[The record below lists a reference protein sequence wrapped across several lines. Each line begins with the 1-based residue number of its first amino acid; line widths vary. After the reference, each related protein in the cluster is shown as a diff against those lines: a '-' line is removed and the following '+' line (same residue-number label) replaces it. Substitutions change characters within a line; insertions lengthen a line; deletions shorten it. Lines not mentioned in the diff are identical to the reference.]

1 MKKST
6 IENEKKIDKKFDKNV
21 SKKDGKTTK
30 NEHGFETNNQKII
43 ADLKIKLK
51 EAEDKLLRE
60 LAENENLRKGMKRS
74 LKKI

>member
-6 IENEKKIDKKFDKNV
+6 TENEKKMDKTFDKKELKKEAKTPKNQH
-21 SKKDGKTTK
+21 SS
-30 NEHGFETNNQKII
+30 EINNQKII

-60 LAENENLRKGMKRS
+60 LAEPL
-74 LKKI
+74 

>member
-6 IENEKKIDKKFDKNV
+6 TENEKKMDKTFDKKE
-21 SKKDGKTTK
+21 SKKEGKASK
-30 NEHGFETNNQKII
+30 NQHSFEINNQKII

-60 LAENENLRKGMKRS
+60 LAEN
-74 LKKI
+74 

>member
-6 IENEKKIDKKFDKNV
+6 TENEKKMDKKFDKNV
-21 SKKDGKTTK
+21 SKKDEKTTK
-30 NEHGFETNNQKII
+30 NQHSSETNNQKII

-60 LAENENLRKGMKRS
+60 LS
-74 LKKI
+74 LIHI

>member
-1 MKKST
+1 MDKT
-6 IENEKKIDKKFDKNV
+6 FDKKE
-21 SKKDGKTTK
+21 SKKEGKTTK
-30 NEHGFETNNQKII
+30 NKHDPETNNQKII

-60 LAENENLRKGMKRS
+60 LAENEIMKKRMKRS